1 VTHQKSRRLVLSLR
15 ARYAENRRVRQRIA
29 HRSWKGLAGDAL
41 PAITVATLIPMGLF
55 YTAMA
60 LSGTV
65 QTAIFVALAWS
76 CAAFAV
82 HYRRHGRAGGL
93 LTVTLVLTLLR
104 VATSFAASSTFVY
117 FVVPI
122 ASTGGFALS
131 FVTSLFVGEPLIV
144 RLARDFVPSLA
155 PELATRRRLVVC
167 LSLVWALV
175 YLASGATAF
184 TLLTTQST
192 TVYVGVH
199 VIAGWGWVAAGVV
212 ATAAVCR
219 RMAAD
224 VLTPNVLTV
233 DVLTT
238 DVLSADVLTADA
250 LLVEVLA
257 A

>member
-1 VTHQKSRRLVLSLR
+1 MTRQESRGLILILS
-15 ARYAENRRVRQRIA
+15 AFHAENSRVRQRCA
-29 HRSWKGLAGDAL
+29 HRSWKGLACDAL

-82 HYRRHGRAGGL
+82 HYRRHGRVGGL
-93 LTVTLVLTLLR
+93 LTITLIMTVLR
-104 VATSFAASSTFVY
+104 VATSFAAGSTFVY

-131 FVTSLFVGEPLIV
+131 FVTSLLVGEPLIV

-155 PELATRRRLVVC
+155 AELAVRRKLVVC
-167 LSLVWALV
+167 LSLVWAMV

-184 TLLTTQST
+184 TLLATQPT

-199 VIAGWGWVAAGVV
+199 VIAGWGWVAAGIAVS
-212 ATAAVCR
+212 AAVCR
-219 RMAAD
+219 RMA
-224 VLTPNVLTV
+224 
-233 DVLTT
+233 
-238 DVLSADVLTADA
+238 SE
-250 LLVEVLA
+250 LLAIEGAPAPA